1 MMNKL
6 ADFTFW
12 KLHRY
17 VTIGVLV
24 LIVIIGG
31 FFGYRAFHH
40 ASAAAPTRKPATTQ
54 VTLASVASLSPSN
67 APLSVIGEVT
77 SENQATILAQSA
89 GEIVTLN
96 SAIGDRV
103 SAGDTIAVIENSS
116 QQASVT
122 EAQGAYDVAE
132 AALVK
137 TSGGQEGSTSDG
149 TIGDNNSAA
158 NTDAT
163 LEADL
168 NSAYTSLDDA
178 VHTKADTLFSNPRSA
193 NPTFLSPFNAV
204 QYYMVDGIYPF
215 QVAESERLSIESML
229 ANDHELTF
237 ATSSD
242 QLDENITAMTSD
254 AETIQ
259 TFLNNIAE
267 VVNALQ
273 TTDENNSYAI
283 LPIGTVTGYQTT
295 IAAARTEVSSAIS
308 SLTSTLNTYDTS
320 GNQAQVEEE
329 LGALGSAK
337 AALAKTYITSP
348 ISGTI
353 VDLPIT
359 EGDYVS
365 ANQEVAEVSNPSALK
380 IITHVSASDAKTLS
394 VGSSATVNGTAQGI
408 ITQIS
413 PAIDPQTG
421 TIEVDVALAG
431 DGAGITDGDSVT
443 VDLDRT
449 TASLVMDAP
458 ALDAS
463 SDNASIIIPIV
474 SLKITPTGPEVFTVN
489 PTKKVLVPHPV
500 EIGSILRRGYCSN
513 ERTFAEYGYS
523 HRRARLDG
531 QGSGHG

>member
-1 MMNKL
+1 MIKKS
-6 ADFTFW
+6 AYFAFW
-12 KLHRY
+12 KSHQYLM
-17 VTIGVLV
+17 IGVLV
-24 LIVIIGG
+24 VVVLLCG
-31 FFGYRAFHH
+31 FFGYRSLYH
-40 ASAAAPTRKPATTQ
+40 ASAAPATRKAVSEQ
-54 VTLASVASLSPSN
+54 VTVASVGSLSPSN
-67 APLSVIGEVT
+67 APLSVVGEVT

-149 TIGDNNSAA
+149 TIVDNNSAA

-229 ANDHELTF
+229 ANDYKLTL
-237 ATSSD
+237 ATSSER
-242 QLDENITAMTSD
+242 LNANTRAMTSD
-254 AETIQ
+254 AQTIQ
-259 TFLNNIAE
+259 TFLNNMVE
-267 VVNALQ
+267 VVNAFQ
-273 TTDENNSYAI
+273 ASDENNSYSI

-295 IAAARTEVSSAIS
+295 IAAARTEVSSAIT

-320 GNQAQVEEE
+320 GVQAEVEEE
-329 LGALGSAK
+329 QGALEAAK

-365 ANQEVAEVSNPSALK
+365 SNQEVAEVSNPGALK
-380 IITHVSASDAKTLS
+380 IVAHVSATDAKTLS
-394 VGSSATVNGTAQGI
+394 VGNSATVNGTVQGT
-408 ITQIS
+408 ITEVS
-413 PAIDPQTG
+413 PAIDPETG

-431 DGAGITDGDSVT
+431 DQSGLTDGDSIT
-443 VDLDRT
+443 VGLDRT
-449 TASLVMDAP
+449 ASSLISTEEASSTASV
-458 ALDAS
+458 
-463 SDNASIIIPIV
+463 IIPIV
-474 SLKITPTGPEVFTVN
+474 ALKITPTGPEVFTVDPVKN
-489 PTKKVLVPHPV
+489 ILVPHPV
-500 EIGSILRRGYCSN
+500 EIGSILGDDIVVTSGLTPSLIIVTDARGL
-513 ERTFAEYGYS
+513 T
-523 HRRARLDG
+523 DG
-531 QGSGHG
+531 EAVTIKK